1 MRTKTKTAQA
11 ARDLRRKKTIASV
24 VTSLEKTQDK
34 LELQLKK
41 LKKDL
46 VMFRHYCDWRRS
58 GLFDSDVPGVYTPT
72 GRVAG

>member
-46 VMFRHYCDWRRS
+46 VMFRHYCD
-58 GLFDSDVPGVYTPT
+58 
-72 GRVAG
+72 